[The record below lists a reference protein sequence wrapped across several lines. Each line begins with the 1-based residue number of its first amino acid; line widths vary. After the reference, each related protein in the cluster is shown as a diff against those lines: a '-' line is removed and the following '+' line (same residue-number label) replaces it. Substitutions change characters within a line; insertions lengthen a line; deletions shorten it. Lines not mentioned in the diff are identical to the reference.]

1 VTFAACRNFAW
12 RIGSN
17 ELVGLINGDLEEP
30 PIELLIDRHHDTST
44 LDVDVYEVGY
54 HGSHNGTTPELLA
67 AMTPKMAV
75 ISCGRWDFGKP
86 AKKKEKPKQ
95 LTTFAFG
102 HPRRSTIDMLVL
114 AIPGEREQATK
125 QVVFDAVH
133 KKPPYAEFR
142 KPTIRKRIYAT
153 AWDGTIEIQ
162 ADLQGAY
169 TVRFSEN

>member
-1 VTFAACRNFAW
+1 
-12 RIGSN
+12 
-17 ELVGLINGDLEEP
+17 
-30 PIELLIDRHHDTST
+30 
-44 LDVDVYEVGY
+44 
-54 HGSHNGTTPELLA
+54 
-67 AMTPKMAV
+67 MTPKMAV
-75 ISCGRWDFGKP
+75 ISCGRWYFGKP
-86 AKKKEKPKQ
+86 AKKKEKPKL

-133 KKPPYAEFR
+133 KKSPYAEFR
-142 KPTIRKRIYAT
+142 KPTTAKRIYAT

-169 TVRFSEN
+169 SVGFSNN

>member
-1 VTFAACRNFAW
+1 
-12 RIGSN
+12 
-17 ELVGLINGDLEEP
+17 
-30 PIELLIDRHHDTST
+30 
-44 LDVDVYEVGY
+44 
-54 HGSHNGTTPELLA
+54 
-67 AMTPKMAV
+67 MTPKMAV

-86 AKKKEKPKQ
+86 AKKKEKPKK

-142 KPTIRKRIYAT
+142 KPTTAKRIYAT
-153 AWDGTIEIQ
+153 AWDGTIEIHGELDRHYQ
-162 ADLQGAY
+162 
-169 TVRFSEN
+169 VRPSNN